1 MKAGMALQFF
11 ECPNCQK
18 CLRVGAHTCHHCHA
32 VDENDWAD
40 PNAATEFAD
49 GGYAYDQ
56 LDEYDEASTAATGW
70 WRRIVVLVVLLL
82 LLSYFLQAIAFPAD
96 RLE

>member
-1 MKAGMALQFF
+1 MALQFF

-18 CLRVGAHTCHHCHA
+18 SLRVGAHACHHCHA

-40 PNAATEFAD
+40 PDAATEFAD
-49 GGYAYDQ
+49 GGYS
-56 LDEYDEASTAATGW
+56 YDEHDEHDEANTTATVW
-70 WRRIVVLVVLLL
+70 WRRIVVLMVLLL
-82 LLSYFLQAIAFPAD
+82 LLSLFLQAIAFPAD